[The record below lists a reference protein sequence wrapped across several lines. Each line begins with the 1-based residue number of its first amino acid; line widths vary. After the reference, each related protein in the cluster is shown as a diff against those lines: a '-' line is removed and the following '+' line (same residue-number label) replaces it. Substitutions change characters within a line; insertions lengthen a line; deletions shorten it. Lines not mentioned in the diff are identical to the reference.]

1 MSVEEKKDK
10 KKLSFFALFP
20 IAYAITCGEL
30 LRRSSGKRAHKKK
43 KKKLNGLDIYVIF
56 SIIAMVIY
64 TIVSQ
69 IICVACSNEYTLM
82 TMDTLTTCFFGFF
95 GGEIVTC
102 ALIKIFKLKGNKSND
117 GGAVG

>member
-1 MSVEEKKDK
+1 MLFK
-10 KKLSFFALFP
+10 KK
-20 IAYAITCGEL
+20 
-30 LRRSSGKRAHKKK
+30 RRRRRKN
-43 KKKLNGLDIYVIF
+43 KLKVLDLYVIF
-56 SIIAMVIY
+56 SIAAMIVY

-69 IICVACSNEYTLM
+69 VICIICSNDYQIM

-95 GGEIVTC
+95 GGELVTC